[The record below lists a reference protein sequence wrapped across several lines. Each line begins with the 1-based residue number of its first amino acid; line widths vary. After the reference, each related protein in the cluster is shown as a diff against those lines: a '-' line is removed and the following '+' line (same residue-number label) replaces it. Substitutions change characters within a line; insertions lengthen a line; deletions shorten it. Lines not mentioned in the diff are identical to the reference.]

1 MNMVVA
7 TRKPL
12 TSSESSVIEKIRS
25 VKANPQLAEA
35 SQQLASLRKEES
47 QLLKTLQTEPDRE
60 DPHRHDQTREKL
72 TAIRAKIGPA
82 EVAMKKTEAEVLRD
96 LTAAIEPVHAAVAES
111 LQANLKGLIDDIGKL
126 QEFRTQSG
134 TAGSG
139 FRYFGLDS
147 LQMTRTQ
154 LQHILSLWTAR

>member
-1 MNMVVA
+1 MA
-7 TRKPL
+7 TL
-12 TSSESSVIEKIRS
+12 TRTAPAKAESSVIEKIRS
-25 VKANPQLAEA
+25 VKANPRLAEA

-82 EVAMKKTEAEVLRD
+82 EVAMKKAEAEVLRD
-96 LTAAIEPVHAAVAES
+96 LTAAIEPVHTAAAES
-111 LQANLKGLIDDIGKL
+111 LQANLKGLIDDIVKL

-134 TAGSG
+134 SVGSG
-139 FRYFGLDS
+139 FQYFGLDS
-147 LQMTRTQ
+147 LQMMRTQ
-154 LQHILSLWTAR
+154 LRHILSLWTAR